1 MSCSTKGLAMIKVNL
16 LICLMLLLESVNL
29 LACEV
34 ERATACSQ
42 FGTLE
47 QCLAKSSCSKDEYF
61 KAFCPTFNYPD
72 CLDNSSEDK
81 CQQMQNDCQNYLADN
96 PTSDKPEIDRSN
108 VEGYLGFLDSG
119 KRFKMNLSGLEYSD
133 FSPFPRKIGEP
144 AVNCGGQAA
153 QVNPNSQSNKPK
165 PQGRLNSFLGLAE
178 SFGNGV
184 KRYALGNYQ
193 PSRTDCSGF
202 LMQAMKKAGMRVM
215 GSQFDLAPNYP
226 FLFKRCDAKNLKPGD
241 MLLIGYP
248 GRQPDHWIMVTSEGK
263 WPSGD
268 IDMMD
273 VSTDNIGGSPF
284 YKGKLSRRRNLQ
296 NRNVFSCMR
305 HRDLDR

>member
-1 MSCSTKGLAMIKVNL
+1 MLKVNFF
-16 LICLMLLLESVNL
+16 IFLMLFVSSKNIF
-29 LACEV
+29 ACEV
-34 ERATACSQ
+34 DRATACSE
-42 FGTLE
+42 FGNLE
-47 QCLAKSSCSKDEYF
+47 QCLARSNCSKEEYF

-72 CLDNSSEDK
+72 CLDKTSEDK
-81 CQQMQNDCQNYLADN
+81 CQQKQNDCENYFADH
-96 PTSDKPEIDRSN
+96 PPSDNPEIDRSN
-108 VEGYLGFLDSG
+108 VEGYIGILDSG
-119 KRFKMNLSGLEYSD
+119 KRMKMNLSGIDYSD
-133 FSPFPRKIGEP
+133 FSPFLNKNGGP
-144 AVNCGGQAA
+144 AVNCGGTASEE
-153 QVNPNSQSNKPK
+153 NSNSQSSKPK
-165 PQGRLNSFLGLAE
+165 PQRRLDSFLGVAE

-184 KRYALGNYQ
+184 KRYALGTYQ
-193 PSRTDCSGF
+193 SVRTDCSGF

-241 MLLIGYP
+241 MLLIGYK

-273 VSTDNIGGSPF
+273 VSTDNIGGRPF
-284 YKGKLSRRRNLQ
+284 YKGKLSNRRNLQ
-296 NRNVFSCMR
+296 NRGVFSCMR